1 VRGAPTRTAQDAKTL
16 ARRYYA
22 GSDIYD
28 AETQKVFFKRWLY
41 AGRETSLNGPGSY
54 FLREIETESV
64 IVLRDGVG
72 ELRAHHNV
80 CRHRGTR
87 LIAEPEGQL
96 SKSIQCPYHAW
107 TYGLDGALIG
117 APLMDEVESFRQED
131 YPLKSVAV
139 ATWEGC
145 VFINLAMDVE
155 PFEEA
160 YAPLIDKFGSW
171 TIDEL
176 EIAHSVTYEVP
187 ANWKLVCQ
195 NYSECYHCPNLH
207 PVLNRL
213 TPFRNALNDL
223 EEGPFLGGGM
233 RMAIDGGSMTMSG
246 QRCAS
251 PLGDLSGE
259 ELNCVQY
266 YTIYPN
272 MLLSLHPD
280 YVLIHRLERLATNQ
294 TRVICDWLFHPD
306 AMSEPGF
313 DPSGAIEFWNM
324 TNKQDWDVSARSQQ
338 GISSLAY
345 TPGPYSEL
353 ESMIAAWDREY
364 LGSIVDC

>member
-1 VRGAPTRTAQDAKTL
+1 
-16 ARRYYA
+16 
-22 GSDIYD
+22 
-28 AETQKVFFKRWLY
+28 
-41 AGRETSLNGPGSY
+41 
-54 FLREIETESV
+54 
-64 IVLRDGVG
+64 
-72 ELRAHHNV
+72 
-80 CRHRGTR
+80 
-87 LIAEPEGQL
+87 
-96 SKSIQCPYHAW
+96 
-107 TYGLDGALIG
+107 
-117 APLMDEVESFRQED
+117 
-131 YPLKSVAV
+131 
-139 ATWEGC
+139 
-145 VFINLAMDVE
+145 
-155 PFEEA
+155 
-160 YAPLIDKFGSW
+160 
-171 TIDEL
+171 
-176 EIAHSVTYEVP
+176 
-187 ANWKLVCQ
+187 
-195 NYSECYHCPNLH
+195 
-207 PVLNRL
+207 
-213 TPFRNALNDL
+213 
-223 EEGPFLGGGM
+223 
-233 RMAIDGGSMTMSG
+233 MSG

-364 LGSIVDC
+364 LGSIVDW